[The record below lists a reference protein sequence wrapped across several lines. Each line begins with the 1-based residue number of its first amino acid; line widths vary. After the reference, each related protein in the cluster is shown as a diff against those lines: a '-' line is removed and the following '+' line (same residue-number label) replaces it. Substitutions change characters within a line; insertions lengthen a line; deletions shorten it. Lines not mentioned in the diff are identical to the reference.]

1 MIFAIFLDIDGVL
14 NSHKTCVGTSGGH
27 FGVTDNRLR
36 ILSGVAGQYRKHG
49 DTVKIILT
57 SDWKLMSEKAED
69 YRYLVARLQEY
80 GLSIDDKTTDDGYR
94 NRGEGVALYLKNHLE
109 IDEFVILD
117 DNEFDFE
124 DYPKLWENFLHTKN
138 KVTLDEGIDE
148 AHFASETPSVAAI
161 IFHDYI
167 QEVIS

>member
-1 MIFAIFLDIDGVL
+1 M
-14 NSHKTCVGTSGGH
+14 TY
-27 FGVTDNRLR
+27 NRLR
-36 ILSGVAGQYRKHG
+36 ILSGVAVQYRKHG

-94 NRGEGVALYLKNHLE
+94 NRGEGVALYLKNHPE
-109 IDEFVILD
+109 IDKFVILD

-124 DYPKLWENFLHTKN
+124 DYPKLGRTICIQRTKSLWM
-138 KVTLDEGIDE
+138 KG
-148 AHFASETPSVAAI
+148 
-161 IFHDYI
+161 
-167 QEVIS
+167 